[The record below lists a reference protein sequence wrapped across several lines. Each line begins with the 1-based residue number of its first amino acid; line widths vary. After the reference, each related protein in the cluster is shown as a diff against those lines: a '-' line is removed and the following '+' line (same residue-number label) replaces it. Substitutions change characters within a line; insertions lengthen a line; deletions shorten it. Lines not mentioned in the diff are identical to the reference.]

1 MIRATQGETMHL
13 SHYYIDKDAKT
24 PLYLQ
29 VEEILS
35 DLLRHEP
42 YTSGEKLPNELEIST
57 QLNVSRNTVRKAMY
71 GLLNKNLIIR
81 KKNRGTFKQ
90 TEEQRIKTT
99 LNNWYSFNEDMK
111 RQKKDFKLFEYTV
124 TQEEPSSE
132 ISTQLD
138 TPSNKKI
145 LKLLRTKGYL
155 EPELYV
161 ESYFYP
167 DLDLT
172 AEEITGTEIM
182 KLYEFLEEKLTIKI
196 VFSHEEISASMP
208 TEATRKHLPT
218 ADDTTP
224 IIVRKMLI
232 HDEDGNK
239 IAYSI
244 GHYLAT
250 RFVFSLNIS
259 R

>member
-1 MIRATQGETMHL
+1 MDL
-13 SHYYIDKDAKT
+13 SDYFIDKDSRK

-29 VEEILS
+29 VEEILI
-35 DLLRHEP
+35 DLLRQEP
-42 YTSGEKLPNELEIST
+42 YASGGKLPNEWEIST
-57 QLNVSRNTVRKAMY
+57 QLDVSRNTVRKAMY
-71 GLLNKNLIIR
+71 GLLNKNLIVR

-99 LNNWYSFNEDMK
+99 LNNWYSFNEDMQ
-111 RQKKDFKLFEYTV
+111 RQKKDFKLFEYLV
-124 TQEEPSSE
+124 TQENPSPE
-132 ISTQLD
+132 ISAKLD
-138 TPSNKKI
+138 IPPNKKI

-161 ESYFYP
+161 ESYFHP
-167 DLDLT
+167 DLGLT
-172 AEEITGTEIM
+172 ADDLEGKAIM
-182 KLYEFLEEKLTIKI
+182 KLYEFLEEKLGITI
-196 VFSHEEISASMP
+196 VFSHEEISAGMP
-208 TEATRKHLPT
+208 TDVTRAHIPS

-224 IIVRKMLI
+224 IIERTMLI

-244 GHYLAT
+244 GYYLAT

>member
-1 MIRATQGETMHL
+1 MDLRD
-13 SHYYIDKDAKT
+13 YFVDKDSRT

-29 VEEILS
+29 VEEILI
-35 DLLRHEP
+35 DLLRQEP
-42 YTSGEKLPNELEIST
+42 YASGEKLPNEWEIST
-57 QLNVSRNTVRKAMY
+57 QLDVSRNTVRKAMY
-71 GLLNKNLIIR
+71 GLLNKNLIVR

-99 LNNWYSFNEDMK
+99 LNNWYSFNEDMQ
-111 RQKKDFKLFEYTV
+111 RQKKDFKLFEYVV
-124 TQEEPSSE
+124 TPEKPSLE
-132 ISTQLD
+132 ISTKLD
-138 TPSNKKI
+138 ISPNKKI

-161 ESYFYP
+161 ESYFHP
-167 DLDLT
+167 DLGLT
-172 AEEITGTEIM
+172 ADDLEQKEIM
-182 KLYEFLEEKLTIKI
+182 KLYEFLEKKLTITI

-208 TEATRKHLPT
+208 TEATRKHLPA
-218 ADDTTP
+218 ADETTP